1 MELPEN
7 TMNMLLISVRARINI
22 LYLTSASLTFVPT
35 GSLCRCLALALALAM
50 ALLFTVTEVTGQL
63 TWVQLHNASFGNVTN
78 STSQPPARRDAILSY
93 DVIRNQLILFGGSP
107 GPMSDTWIYSVEN
120 SKSCWLL

>member
-35 GSLCRCLALALALAM
+35 GSLCRCLALALAM

-63 TWVQLHNASFGNVTN
+63 TGVQLHNASFGNVTN